1 VSGVVVYEASPDWQ
15 VCGVIY
21 TLGDCDCF
29 CGLPPHAEDVPHEC
43 VAVGCGR
50 SWTSYRVLASDGAA

>member
-1 VSGVVVYEASPDWQ
+1 VNGEVVYEATREWQ

-21 TLGDCDCF
+21 PHDDCSCS
-29 CGLPPHAEDVPHEC
+29 LPPHAEDVPHEC

-50 SWTSYRVLASDGAA
+50 TWTSSPLLLASDGAA